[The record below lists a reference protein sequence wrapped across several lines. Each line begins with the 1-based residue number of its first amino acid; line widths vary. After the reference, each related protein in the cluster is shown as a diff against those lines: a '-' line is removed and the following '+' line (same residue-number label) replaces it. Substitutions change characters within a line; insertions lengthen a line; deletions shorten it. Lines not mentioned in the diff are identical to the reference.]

1 MTVHIKNNHTT
12 FLKDHPLISKTDPDY
27 KYTIKL
33 KHLDDM
39 NENEKISIF
48 SDSMFKTMM
57 TNSTRKTYSCKLLSY
72 ILDVPYEVLLKEL
85 TFGNNELDKK
95 KVRDK
100 GERADFVAHVSDS
113 SIDIEINCSAKL
125 HLLERNIDYMNRLY
139 SRDNKIGSKY
149 NYKQS
154 ILINI
159 NNFAYQGKDKV
170 KYIHY
175 LKDEENEALTDKLIV
190 IQIYIPNLIKKWY
203 TSGVESLTEEERFL
217 LVLVIPDINIAL
229 DIGKDFEIMEEY
241 INEAIEV
248 TNDEDFKDFFSKE
261 WDIKEAAYDD
271 GKEDGYLDGK
281 KEGILENKKEIV
293 KKMLKENADINFI
306 MKVTDLSKEEI
317 ENLSAN

>member
-12 FLKDHPLISKTDPDY
+12 FLKDRSLISKTDPDY

-57 TNSTRKTYSCKLLSY
+57 TNSTRKKYSCKLLSY
-72 ILDVPYEVLLKEL
+72 ILEVPYEVLLKEL
-85 TFGNNELDKK
+85 TFGNNEL

-261 WDIKEAAYDD
+261 WDIKYAAYDD
-271 GKEDGYLDGK
+271 GVLDK
-281 KEGILENKKEIV
+281 QEEIV
-293 KKMLKENADINFI
+293 KKMLEKNTDINFI
-306 MKVTDLSKEEI
+306 MEITGLAKEEI
-317 ENLSAN
+317 ENLSTN